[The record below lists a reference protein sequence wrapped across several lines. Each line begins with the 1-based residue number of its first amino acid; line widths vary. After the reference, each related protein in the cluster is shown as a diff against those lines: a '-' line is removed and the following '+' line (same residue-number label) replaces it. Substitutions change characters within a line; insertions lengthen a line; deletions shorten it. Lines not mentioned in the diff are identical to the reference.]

1 MKRKTTYRLMLL
13 CVAGLAAPGLPAH
26 LDAQGAAPAAAA
38 PTSSAAQSQPP
49 SAAPATSAATSA
61 SQDPDAE
68 SAPPPA
74 SGEFFE
80 SIDVSVVNV
89 DVYVTDK
96 KGNRI
101 NGLTRADFEIFE
113 DKKPIAITNFYAVD
127 EGRPVV
133 SAEDLLANDIPSL
146 PVPVP
151 GLPPEI
157 PEDQRLH
164 LVVYIDNFNIH
175 PFSRNKTFASLREF
189 LRSDLTPG
197 DRVMLMT
204 YDREPHV
211 RRPFTSDPQVIASA
225 LFELEK
231 LNAFATQAD
240 SDRRT
245 LLDELED
252 VKDPVQAVSRARSY
266 ASGVFNDL
274 EFSIDALKNTVSSL
288 AGLPGR
294 KAVLYV
300 SDGLPMVAAQDV
312 FQYIQEKFSGSSSTA
327 VMESLTYDASRRFQE
342 LVAQA
347 NANRISFYT
356 IDAEGLR
363 ASTSGSAENRTA
375 NSSGL
380 VESVHNSNMM
390 APLQMIAEET
400 GGKAIY
406 NTNDATKGLRTV
418 AADFKTY
425 YSLGY
430 SPVHSGDGR
439 YHRIDVRTK
448 RKDLVVRHREG
459 YRDKSTE
466 AKMSDGVVSA
476 LFYDA
481 ESNSLNIAVKRG
493 PEVRRDDGFFSV
505 PMEIRIPIGN
515 LVLVPAEGMRQARV
529 RVYFAAMD
537 GEGGMSEVQNS
548 IIPINIPEAEM
559 ATAVKQV
566 YVYSISLMMRK
577 GPQKLAVGVRDE
589 VGATQSFTVRTMNI
603 GSKG

>member
-1 MKRKTTYRLMLL
+1 MKRTSLYRGMLL
-13 CVAGLAAPGLPAH
+13 GVAGLAAPGLTAH
-26 LDAQGAAPAAAA
+26 LVAQSAESAKPATAAAAPAAAV
-38 PTSSAAQSQPP
+38 P
-49 SAAPATSAATSA
+49 
-61 SQDPDAE
+61 
-68 SAPPPA
+68 APPAGDLPA
-74 SGEFFE
+74 EGSGEFFE

-96 KGNRI
+96 KGNRVSR
-101 NGLTRADFEIFE
+101 LTRDDFSILE
-113 DKKPIAITNFYAVD
+113 DKRPIAITNFYAVD
-127 EGRPVV
+127 EGRPVPT
-133 SAEDLLANDIPSL
+133 AEELLAGDIPAL
-146 PVPVP
+146 PVPGRAP
-151 GLPPEI
+151 GLPPDI

-164 LVVYIDNFNIH
+164 LVVYIDNFNLH
-175 PFSRNKTFASLREF
+175 AFSRNRTFGALREF

-211 RRPFTSDPQVIASA
+211 RRPFTTDPQVIASA

-231 LNAFATQAD
+231 MNAFATQAD

-245 LLDELED
+245 LLDELD
-252 VKDPVQAVSRARSY
+252 DLKDPNQAISRARSY
-266 ASGVFNDL
+266 ASAVFNDL
-274 EFSIDALKNTVSSL
+274 EFSIDSLKNTVSSL

-294 KAVLYV
+294 KAILYV
-300 SDGLPMVAAQDV
+300 SDGLPMIAGQDI
-312 FQYIQEKFSGSSSTA
+312 FQFIQEKFSGNSSTA
-327 VMESLTYDASRRFQE
+327 VMEALTYDASRRFQE

-363 ASTSGSAENRTA
+363 GSTANSAENRTS

-380 VESVHNSNMM
+380 VESVHNSNLQS
-390 APLQMIAEET
+390 PLQMIAEET
-400 GGKAIY
+400 GGKAIF
-406 NTNDATKGLRTV
+406 NTNDPTKGLRTV

-439 YHRIDVRTK
+439 YHRIEVRTK

-481 ESNSLNIAVKRG
+481 ESNSLDIGVQRG
-493 PEVRRDDGFFSV
+493 PEVRRDDGFFAV

-548 IIPINIPEAEM
+548 IIPINIPEAEL

-566 YVYSISLMMRK
+566 YVYGISLMMRK

>member
-1 MKRKTTYRLMLL
+1 MTRMSPYRLILL
-13 CVAGLAAPGLPAH
+13 CVAGLAATGLLSH
-26 LDAQGAAPAAAA
+26 LDAQGAVSPNPSVAPSEPSGTAPANPEANA
-38 PTSSAAQSQPP
+38 PSTPP
-49 SAAPATSAATSA
+49 GG
-61 SQDPDAE
+61 
-68 SAPPPA
+68 

-101 NGLTRADFEIFE
+101 AGLTRGDFEILE
-113 DKKPIAITNFYAVD
+113 DKRPMAITNFYAVD
-127 EGRPVV
+127 EGRPVPTGEELDA
-133 SAEDLLANDIPSL
+133 SPIPTL

-151 GLPPEI
+151 GLPPDI

-164 LVVYIDNFNIH
+164 LVVYIDNFNLH
-175 PFSRNKTFASLREF
+175 PFSRNKTFSALREF

-211 RRPFTSDPQVIASA
+211 RRPFTSDPQIIASA

-231 LNAFATQAD
+231 LNAFATQND
-240 SDRRT
+240 SDRRQ
-245 LLDELED
+245 LLRDID
-252 VKDPVQAVSRARSY
+252 DIKDPNQALTRARSY
-266 ASGVFNDL
+266 AEALFNDL
-274 EFSIDALKNTVSSL
+274 QFSIDSLKNTVSSL

-294 KAVLYV
+294 KAILYV
-300 SDGLPMVAAQDV
+300 SDGLPMIAGQDV
-312 FQYIQEKFSGSSSTA
+312 FQFVQEKFSGSASTA
-327 VMESLTYDASRRFQE
+327 MMEALSFDASRRYQE

-356 IDAEGLR
+356 IDAEGLK
-363 ASTSGSAENRTA
+363 TSSSVSAENRTA
-375 NSSGL
+375 NTSGM
-380 VESVHNSNMM
+380 VDSIHNSNLL

-406 NTNDATKGLRTV
+406 NTNDATKGLLTV
-418 AADFKTY
+418 AGDFKTY

-439 YHRIDVRTK
+439 YHNIEVRTK

-459 YRDKSTE
+459 YRDKTTE

-481 ESNSLNIAVKRG
+481 ESNSMEIALDRG
-493 PEVRRDDGFFSV
+493 LEVRRDDGLFTV
-505 PMEIRIPIGN
+505 PLEIRIPIGN
-515 LVLVPAEGMRQARV
+515 LVLVPAEGVRQARV
-529 RVYFAAMD
+529 RVFFAAMD
-537 GEGGMSEVQNS
+537 SDGGMSEVQNS
-548 IIPINIPEAEM
+548 VIPITIPEGEV

-566 YVYSISLMMRK
+566 YVYGISLMMRK

-589 VGATQSFTVRTMNI
+589 VGATQSFMVRTMNV